1 MGISDLRSKG
11 PHRKREDRGIRI
23 KMKTDPTP
31 PKKVCS
37 SKEKPLVAPMPTFS
51 VLAPAGPFILKS
63 TWKIKLPVLFH
74 PPYHFTVT
82 GSNH

>member
-74 PPYHFTVT
+74 PPLSFYCDRQ
-82 GSNH
+82 